1 MFILPS
7 FRVCTELMGGSMI
20 LLTLIVLVTVA
31 LAGISVLFHYECL
44 CFLDRTVTSFVSHRR
59 RLLATMIGLL
69 LAHIA
74 EIWIYAGAYA
84 LLGNYPEFGTI
95 HLELAGGASPFDSV
109 YFSAMV
115 YTTVGFG
122 DMVPSGGFRLITATE
137 ALVGLSLITW
147 SASFTYF
154 QMQAMF
160 GKGRS

>member
-1 MFILPS
+1 MLLLI
-7 FRVCTELMGGSMI
+7 MI
-20 LLTLIVLVTVA
+20 ITIAVV
-31 LAGISVLFHYECL
+31 LAGLSVLFHYECL
-44 CFLDRTVTSFVSHRR
+44 CLLERIVESFGSHRR

-69 LAHIA
+69 LAHII
-74 EIWIYAGAYA
+74 EIWFYAGAYVLMA
-84 LLGNYPEFGTI
+84 HYPDFGAI
-95 HLELAGGASPFDSV
+95 HLQLAGDTSPFDSV
-109 YFSAMV
+109 YYSAMV

-160 GKGRS
+160 GRRRN

>member
-1 MFILPS
+1 
-7 FRVCTELMGGSMI
+7 MI
-20 LLTLIVLVTVA
+20 LLTTIVVITVV
-31 LAGISVLFHYECL
+31 LAGVSVLFHYECL
-44 CFLDRTVTSFVSHRR
+44 CFLDRTVATFGSHRR

-69 LAHIA
+69 LAHIV
-74 EIWIYAGAYA
+74 EIWFYAGAYA
-84 LLGNYPEFGTI
+84 LLGNYPEFGAI
-95 HLELAGGASPFDSV
+95 HMELAGGTSPFDAV
-109 YFSAMV
+109 YYSAMV

-160 GKGRS
+160 GKRRS

>member
-1 MFILPS
+1 M
-7 FRVCTELMGGSMI
+7 V
-20 LLTLIVLVTVA
+20 LLTMIIGVNVV
-31 LAGISVLFHYECL
+31 LAGVSVLFHYECL
-44 CFLDRTVTSFVSHRR
+44 CLLDRMIEFFGSYRR

-69 LAHIA
+69 LAHIV
-74 EIWIYAGAYA
+74 EIWFYAGAYA
-84 LLGNYPEFGTI
+84 LLGNYSEFGMI
-95 HLELAGGASPFDSV
+95 HLELAGGTSPFDSV
-109 YFSAMV
+109 YYSAMV

-160 GKGRS
+160 GKHSPQT

>member
-1 MFILPS
+1 MF
-7 FRVCTELMGGSMI
+7 
-20 LLTLIVLVTVA
+20 LITIIIVISAL
-31 LAGISVLFHYECL
+31 LAGVSVLFHYECL
-44 CFLDRTVTSFVSHRR
+44 CLLDRIVDYFGSHRR

-74 EIWIYAGAYA
+74 EIWIYAGAYV
-84 LLGNYPEFGTI
+84 LLSYVSGFGTV
-95 HLELAGGASPFDSV
+95 HMVPAGDTTPLDFV
-109 YFSAMV
+109 YYSAMV

-160 GKGRS
+160 GKRSS